1 MTIVLD
7 GQPSKIAVTTFQ
19 PIPSNSPSGNFVSTL
34 TLASTLRLV
43 ADQYLSIFIEVQCQS
58 VAPWKVLANSSFS
71 VVLVSRWES
80 DYNAGFLTNSIISEF
95 NNAGY
100 NIINYWD
107 VPLFSKNFNV
117 TWFDGINIKN
127 SGLYFLQS
135 VVILDDRLGN
145 KTFDSVVCTANKIAL
160 SGITASK
167 VSEGLTGEFA
177 ISAFGVLYLRK
188 GQNVNLCV
196 RSKTNTNYQRRN
208 GSWFSMVRFLPL
220 GQPPGFHQILQDTR
234 NISVYCEWSVIRSMS
249 TGGGQLAYIK
259 NNIFNPN
266 PTLPCDKE
274 DFTAPLSGTYLI
286 SVMFTLKGNASD
298 NVTTCVGIRKC
309 GECYIE
315 VTNTVRQY
323 SNTFGFVGLVD
334 LEKGQLISTCLKSK
348 DQAFSIK
355 TGTRSVQFLSVV
367 ELNRTVQLKHRS
379 VGLSSSGWHELV
391 EWETRSGKS
400 LQKSVPVKE
409 NGLYILSTNLH
420 LEVDEESL
428 VGVKLEATGSSNR
441 DVLSILSNSEAD
453 STVTYSVAVVAR
465 LNASEEIAVSVYS
478 NSQYASTSNT
488 TFFAALVTQENQHP
502 CLSLRSKT
510 SRYDSGEWWKGIE
523 HWESVDAQCVSPN
536 SDVSKGIFVADVAGV
551 YFLAAVVVVRTS
563 HLSHQTR
570 LVELLLSVNGDT
582 INTNGLKA
590 TKGVTDGLSVVLSLS
605 ATAYLEP
612 WQTLYLMIRSTGVGA
627 FEVVNGSTFSV
638 ALIEETKY
646 YKTVATNITHFDNGP
661 RVTRHPPPSVSLGD
675 DLGLNVSW
683 TCDAVAK
690 GNVAYNWLK
699 NDQII
704 TSSRD
709 LSLENVKLSD
719 SGQYVCLAEYDSI
732 KVFSQAAELHV
743 FDTTPQ
749 FENKVFTA
757 QENSNASFELTFS
770 ALDEQR
776 RPANVSLDII
786 KGNTNDTFVL
796 SCGVSKDKFTMR
808 NRMPLDHETKNLYRL
823 TLAATNQDTRKTTTV
838 NVTVIISDVNDN
850 PPIFTS

>member
-1 MTIVLD
+1 
-7 GQPSKIAVTTFQ
+7 
-19 PIPSNSPSGNFVSTL
+19 
-34 TLASTLRLV
+34 
-43 ADQYLSIFIEVQCQS
+43 
-58 VAPWKVLANSSFS
+58 
-71 VVLVSRWES
+71 
-80 DYNAGFLTNSIISEF
+80 
-95 NNAGY
+95 
-100 NIINYWD
+100 
-107 VPLFSKNFNV
+107 
-117 TWFDGINIKN
+117 
-127 SGLYFLQS
+127 
-135 VVILDDRLGN
+135 
-145 KTFDSVVCTANKIAL
+145 
-160 SGITASK
+160 
-167 VSEGLTGEFA
+167 
-177 ISAFGVLYLRK
+177 
-188 GQNVNLCV
+188 
-196 RSKTNTNYQRRN
+196 
-208 GSWFSMVRFLPL
+208 
-220 GQPPGFHQILQDTR
+220 
-234 NISVYCEWSVIRSMS
+234 MS

-266 PTLPCDKE
+266 PTLPCDKG
-274 DFTAPLSGTYLI
+274 DFTAPLSGTYLM

-488 TFFAALVTQENQHP
+488 TFFAALVTKKTNILVYHCDLKQVDTTVENGGKVSSIGKALTHSV
-502 CLSLRSKT
+502 CL
-510 SRYDSGEWWKGIE
+510 
-523 HWESVDAQCVSPN
+523 
-536 SDVSKGIFVADVAGV
+536 
-551 YFLAAVVVVRTS
+551 
-563 HLSHQTR
+563 QTR
-570 LVELLLSVNGDT
+570 ILVELLLSVNGDT

-605 ATAYLEP
+605 ETAYLEP

-661 RVTRHPPPSVSLGD
+661 RVIRHPPPSVSLGD

-709 LSLENVKLSD
+709 LSLENVQLSD

-743 FDTTPQ
+743 FDTIP
-749 FENKVFTA
+749 
-757 QENSNASFELTFS
+757 
-770 ALDEQR
+770 
-776 RPANVSLDII
+776 
-786 KGNTNDTFVL
+786 
-796 SCGVSKDKFTMR
+796 
-808 NRMPLDHETKNLYRL
+808 
-823 TLAATNQDTRKTTTV
+823 
-838 NVTVIISDVNDN
+838 
-850 PPIFTS
+850 